1 MMYVMGSTSDIYTLL
16 RLYGKKQH
24 RAQISIDEFCTY
36 LKKYAQHYVTEQPDL
51 AKYVKAPRG
60 SLENELAGLAATNKI
75 ILQEEDGNQIIVI
88 SAYFR
93 ENVNARYK
101 KMATNSSEP
110 YPIPTDLPKDF
121 PQELI
126 SQQDAGA
133 IIYDLLDGKEHGE
146 NVIYLLVFRREIDPV
161 LFPQGVTAE
170 FLMRSAISKISGFL
184 NHGEHHDYFLQKLM
198 TSNGGRSLAVKNFF
212 NIFTSNEEE
221 TLRKFKEAGD
231 SYYFLNQIFL
241 FIRQDFEKIKDK
253 TPEDVDLLQAVYI
266 AELCAS
272 YYKNKVQLD
281 LQRDT
286 ALKNLEL
293 SFGKQPYYFDAIA
306 ISKFVDSRGVPLLG
320 QYTEDDLNDYL
331 TTATSPTIDNHMPP
345 LLTFKTQ
352 DGNRYFVLNE
362 KVLPLLMKL
371 CTEARKNVHD
381 LITKEWFGL
390 LQKFRTVPAM
400 KNIKD
405 FDQRLE
411 ELVQQEEP
419 VFYSLLNAPFLKTI
433 YYDAISSRNTA
444 LDKFCFFND
453 GDLLPYS
460 ELLMLT
466 PHSVMSD
473 AKILLPVWYTLPGLS
488 FILALIFGRESLF
501 KKVSNKKKKKKSQE
515 KSIAQKTSSSST
527 MSVST
532 ETPRPQNVA
541 NSKKEEFKLAAAAI
555 EKILVPPDSSLD
567 SELTSYLNEWNH
579 ILDKEAKKNLTE
591 DVNSLIRDYL
601 RKILRTSTPSSLS
614 PERINELAE
623 TLVKTPSLQKIND
636 HANLH
641 MYVQLYML
649 RLIKKA

>member
-1 MMYVMGSTSDIYTLL
+1 MGSTSDIYTLL

-24 RAQISIDEFCTY
+24 RAQISLEEFCNY
-36 LKKYAQHYVTEQPDL
+36 LIKYAQHYVTEQPDL
-51 AKYVKAPRG
+51 AKYTKTPRE
-60 SLENELAGLAATNKI
+60 SLTSELDDLAGKNKI
-75 ILQEEDGNQIIVI
+75 ILKEEEGNQIIVI
-88 SAYFR
+88 SAYFK
-93 ENVNARYK
+93 ENVNSRYK
-101 KMATNSSEP
+101 QMANNPSVP

-126 SQQDAGA
+126 SQQDAGT

-146 NVIYLLVFRREIDPV
+146 NVIYSLVFRREIAPV
-161 LFPQGVTAE
+161 LLPQGVTVE
-170 FLMRSAISKISGFL
+170 FLMQSSIAKLRDL
-184 NHGEHHDYFLQKLM
+184 MNHGEQHDYFLQKLM

-212 NIFTSNEEE
+212 NQFISNEEE
-221 TLRKFKEAGD
+221 TLIKFKEAGD
-231 SYYFLNQIFL
+231 CYYFLNQLFL

-253 TPEDVDLLQAVYI
+253 TPEDIDLLQAVYI

-272 YYKNKVQLD
+272 YYKNKVQLN

-293 SFGKQPYYFDAIA
+293 SLGKQPYYFDAAA

-320 QYTEDDLNDYL
+320 QYSEEDLNEYL
-331 TTATSPTIDNHMPP
+331 TKATAPSIDNHMPN

-362 KVLPLLMKL
+362 KTLPLLMKL
-371 CTEARKNVHD
+371 CTEARKTVHD
-381 LITKEWFGL
+381 SITKEWFGL
-390 LQKFRTVPAM
+390 LQRFQSVPAM

-411 ELVQQEEP
+411 EIVQVEEP
-419 VFYSLLNAPFLKTI
+419 ILYSLLNAPFLKTI
-433 YYDAISSRNTA
+433 YYDALDNKNA
-444 LDKFCFFND
+444 NNLDKFSFFND
-453 GDLLPYS
+453 GELLPYS
-460 ELLMLT
+460 DLLMLT

-488 FILALIFGRESLF
+488 FILALIFGRGSLS
-501 KKVSNKKKKKKSQE
+501 KKVKSKKKKKVSTSKSNVHKE
-515 KSIAQKTSSSST
+515 HSSST
-527 MSVST
+527 MSVSAESPKT
-532 ETPRPQNVA
+532 HTTASN
-541 NSKKEEFKLAAAAI
+541 KKDEFKIAAAAI

-579 ILDKEAKKNLTE
+579 LLDKEAKKNLTE

-601 RKILRTSTPSSLS
+601 RKILRTSS
-614 PERINELAE
+614 PGSFSAERVNELAE
-623 TLVKTPSLQKIND
+623 TLVKTPALQKIND
-636 HANLH
+636 HVNLH